1 MATTTNYSW
10 TKPTVGGDTGAWG
23 TILNAALDA
32 ADASLKLIADIANA
46 ALAKAGGVMTGRVDL
61 YTATTKRID
70 KGSISG
76 AQAFD
81 LSLGQYFTLTVGAAL
96 TPSFTNVPAGTFATG
111 VVFRMTNAG
120 AFVITWPA
128 SVKWAAG
135 AVPVFTAAGVDL
147 VMFITDDNGVTFRG
161 VVVAK
166 DIR

>member
-1 MATTTNYSW
+1 MATTTNYGW
-10 TKPTVGGDTGAWG
+10 TKPTVSGDTGAWG

-61 YTATTKRID
+61 WTATTKRID

-76 AQAFD
+76 AQNFD
-81 LSLGQYFTLTVGAAL
+81 ISLAQYFTLTVGAAL
-96 TPSFTNVPAGTFATG
+96 QPSFTNVPAGTFATG

-128 SVKWAAG
+128 AVKWVAG
-135 AVPVFTAAGVDL
+135 TAPTLTAAGIDL
-147 VMFITDDNGVTFRG
+147 IAFITDDNGVTWRG
-161 VVVAK
+161 LVLGK